1 MLETLIICGAGIV
14 SGKEIMALEL
24 GKGLTRVGVWFTS
37 SLVFGTI
44 AIFLS
49 D

>member
-14 SGKEIMALEL
+14 SGEEIMALEL
-24 GKGLTRVGVWFTS
+24 GEGQTQRGRS
-37 SLVFGTI
+37 VFGTM